1 MLLKTITTDL
11 LKVARSTLF
20 AALLPLFA
28 GGGAERVPVIDA
40 HSIVRIVTQT
50 DFLSDMAMSI
60 ARGQA

>member
-28 GGGAERVPVIDA
+28 GGGAERVPLIGA
-40 HSIVRIVTQT
+40 HPIVGIVTHT
-50 DFLSDMAMSI
+50 DFLSDMAMYT